1 MSTNGHKDNAFTFLV
16 EEVGLENNSNQ
27 SMIQNVQ
34 FIQPRKCTEQDRE
47 IVSGARRPRT
57 HTHVFL
63 LGQEIFLQ
71 LSKVWFLTFL
81 LQQTA
86 EGFLSIALV
95 HHM

>member
-57 HTHVFL
+57 HTH
-63 LGQEIFLQ
+63 
-71 LSKVWFLTFL
+71 TFSFW
-81 LQQTA
+81 
-86 EGFLSIALV
+86 GRKYFFSSPKYDF
-95 HHM
+95 